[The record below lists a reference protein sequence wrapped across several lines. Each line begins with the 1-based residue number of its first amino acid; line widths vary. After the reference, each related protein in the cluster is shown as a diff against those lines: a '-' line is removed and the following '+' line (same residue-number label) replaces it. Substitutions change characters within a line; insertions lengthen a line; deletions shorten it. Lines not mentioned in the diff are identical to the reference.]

1 MNTFIKERKFKVT
14 RQMLSKNIKVKLSK
28 AHCFKYVC
36 VCVCVCV
43 YFWTQ
48 HTCMLELTSVETN
61 LMFHAFGY
69 MT

>member
-43 YFWTQ
+43 FLDTTY
-48 HTCMLELTSVETN
+48 LYARIN
-61 LMFHAFGY
+61 IG
-69 MT
+69 